1 MLKSKNC
8 AKINSRAGTFS
19 HYHLFFYKFYKINM
33 PDPEKQKGPENRSK
47 DISTPPKLNDTA
59 VRTIEG
65 ILRSGNPNKL
75 AGLENVLKSHEINPN
90 TLEAIGRVAQDH
102 ITNLAG
108 WQVEE
113 WQLSNNLYNKNSLK
127 FPKLQEVFNLAII
140 RELTKILSDGS
151 GGSLAG
157 INITFINANREI
169 AILPAAKFI
178 SNTLGKNS
186 RGAIDGSITNFPI
199 LYFSRNKEFANS
211 TPTLVPN
218 PQTPRQLEDPQLEK
232 NVKFNAYT
240 NSKENGKIAW
250 SVEVDT
256 ENAFYVEDKDG
267 NRKFVVI
274 TMKGIAEDNK
284 EINLSQAFYQS
295 TGVNSG
301 HEGEWF
307 PCRGVSPTD
316 IMDKY
321 IVKHINTNAPKYLS
335 NGNSRMPNPL
345 TRMGSF
351 EFILSHG
358 GIFNEI
364 SKELS
369 KHNIKTTKNIPYE
382 QINTELKNISPDV
395 DLEFQPETDNTIIP
409 IPQPTRPLS

>member
-1 MLKSKNC
+1 
-8 AKINSRAGTFS
+8 
-19 HYHLFFYKFYKINM
+19 M
-33 PDPEKQKGPENRSK
+33 PDPDQQKEQGNNKPRDVSTTHLVDEQSK
-47 DISTPPKLNDTA
+47 LA
-59 VRTIEG
+59 AFERV
-65 ILRSGNPNKL
+65 LQSGNPEILKSFENR
-75 AGLENVLKSHEINPN
+75 LENTNSDNSLGNN
-90 TLEAIGRVAQDH
+90 TNFLEAMSNIARNH
-102 ITNLAG
+102 LTNLAG
-108 WQVEE
+108 S
-113 WQLSNNLYNKNSLK
+113 QLNNNLYNNPKLGST
-127 FPKLQEVFNLAII
+127 FPKLQEVFNLAMIE
-140 RELTKILSDGS
+140 ELGNILSSDFERLKYIDVTFIGFS
-151 GGSLAG
+151 GDEITVPAIKFITQIATSQNLKREGGS
-157 INITFINANREI
+157 
-169 AILPAAKFI
+169 PDKFVI
-178 SNTLGKNS
+178 KS
-186 RGAIDGSITNFPI
+186 
-199 LYFSRNKEFANS
+199 FSRKKEFVNP

-240 NSKENGKIAW
+240 NSRENGKIAW

-364 SKELS
+364 SNELS